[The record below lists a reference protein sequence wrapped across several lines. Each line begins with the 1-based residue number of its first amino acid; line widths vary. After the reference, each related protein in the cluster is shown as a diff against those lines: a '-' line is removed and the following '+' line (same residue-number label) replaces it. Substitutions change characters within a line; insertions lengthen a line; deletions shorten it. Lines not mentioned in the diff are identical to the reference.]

1 MASREDEMACVEI
14 SRAQKKGNK
23 FSMTYQ
29 TSFKR
34 AMEVGQC
41 EGENR
46 IIMHR
51 GDVKWHKNVVLLSL
65 RRLVERE
72 RKKMRSRRRHKNGSS
87 WGEGGKSIDECFPFR
102 SLTRLL
108 PFLSLSVNRHWMKT
122 ITDVEGSRRVPG
134 TWFRFSY
141 LISQSNSSVSDY
153 KSEFFLPVR
162 FPLKKRQAILDSF
175 GDVGRRARSDRALCR
190 WAIGFATYFLCS
202 KF

>member
-1 MASREDEMACVEI
+1 MSLQLCASDT
-14 SRAQKKGNK
+14 SRLLRLFVNSIKWRPERGRDGLCRDKSGAKKGNK

-65 RRLVERE
+65 RRLFERK

-87 WGEGGKSIDECFPFR
+87 WGEGGKSIDECFPFH

-108 PFLSLSVNRHWMKT
+108 LHSSRSPWIDTEWRQSQTWRGV
-122 ITDVEGSRRVPG
+122 VECRGRDFDSA
-134 TWFRFSY
+134 TWFRNPTRVY
-141 LISQSNSSVSDY
+141 LITNPS
-153 KSEFFLPVR
+153 FFSPCV
-162 FPLKKRQAILDSF
+162 
-175 GDVGRRARSDRALCR
+175 
-190 WAIGFATYFLCS
+190 FL
-202 KF
+202 